1 VDIMTDLILFAIT
14 TAWVVSCC
22 LIAFFLE

>member
-1 VDIMTDLILFAIT
+1 MTDLILFAIT